1 MMLLKKS
8 GFVFFVGA
16 VLALTLMPETIHA
29 ESPPEHIIKKTVAD
43 FEEYQGSKE
52 IFVDRGAI
60 RVKPNNDLGWY
71 IVVIAGDEG
80 DPGQSD
86 LIVLTLPGAAV
97 MSGYAFRE
105 VRKKSWDEAGDSMVA
120 SSWQT
125 KGDSIRLALTHETW
139 GWYFL
144 RKPLPTQPAVAPS
157 SKTASDPVIAVPGTD
172 LQKARYPVV
181 DVHTHLTSRRR
192 DAREQLKVMDQV
204 GVAILVDSPLAY
216 RGFSTE
222 HAFHAYEEKHPD
234 RFLTF
239 ATIDF
244 AGRFEEGF
252 AAKAVAKLE
261 SDVETMA
268 VPGIGETHDK
278 GSGLFGH
285 AFRPERRGAVHIDD
299 QRVMPIWRAAA
310 RLKLPVLFHLA
321 DPIQL
326 YAPPGGRS
334 LLSRGPASPTY
345 NLWGTASLSRD
356 EMMKKRDFL
365 MEQIPDLVIIG
376 AHMGTQE
383 DDLARLGESLDKYP
397 NLYVE
402 IGVRHIALGLQP
414 RTARKFFIK
423 YQGRILFGQDGVQS
437 VKSYRTH
444 FRLLETDD
452 DLIVFT
458 SDRPPVYGLHL
469 PDEVLR
475 KVYYANAAK
484 LMPRVKEA
492 LMKQYPDLV
501 FP

>member
-52 IFVDRGAI
+52 IFVDRGVI

-80 DPGQSD
+80 EPGQSD
-86 LIVLTLPGAAV
+86 SIVLTLPGAAV

-105 VRKKSWDEAGDSMVA
+105 VGKKSWDEAGDSMVA

-157 SKTASDPVIAVPGTD
+157 SKTTSDPEIAVPGTD

-192 DAREQLKVMDQV
+192 DAQEQLKVMDQV

-261 SDVETMA
+261 SDVE
-268 VPGIGETHDK
+268 
-278 GSGLFGH
+278 
-285 AFRPERRGAVHIDD
+285 
-299 QRVMPIWRAAA
+299 
-310 RLKLPVLFHLA
+310 
-321 DPIQL
+321 
-326 YAPPGGRS
+326 PPWPS
-334 LLSRGPASPTY
+334 PASARPT
-345 NLWGTASLSRD
+345 TRA
-356 EMMKKRDFL
+356 
-365 MEQIPDLVIIG
+365 PDCSV
-376 AHMGTQE
+376 TPF
-383 DDLARLGESLDKYP
+383 ARNAGE
-397 NLYVE
+397 
-402 IGVRHIALGLQP
+402 RC
-414 RTARKFFIK
+414 
-423 YQGRILFGQDGVQS
+423 
-437 VKSYRTH
+437 
-444 FRLLETDD
+444 
-452 DLIVFT
+452 T
-458 SDRPPVYGLHL
+458 STTSG
-469 PDEVLR
+469 
-475 KVYYANAAK
+475 
-484 LMPRVKEA
+484 
-492 LMKQYPDLV
+492 
-501 FP
+501 